1 MTRRLRKSRSCPLMV
16 EALEPRYVLDLSQE
30 QVFVG
35 LAYQAL
41 LNRPVDTS
49 GLAFFSTMLDNGSA
63 DRMQVSLTIQNSN
76 EYRTDYVE
84 SLYGEFLHRPA
95 DPTGLAYFKGL
106 LASGDTYEQVQS
118 LIFGSAEYFQ
128 DRGGGTNDGFLDALY
143 NDVLYRTVDPAGR
156 TGFDQELANSVSTTQ
171 VAATVLASPEYAQD
185 LVGRLYEYF
194 LHRPVDPSGLS
205 LFTSALGQGATDQQ
219 VIAAIMGSG
228 EFAAGAQPPQAAGNL
243 NLIVN
248 PLDGVDQV
256 GQLIDRAAAAS
267 SSNDAIIAVV
277 DRGGRL
283 LGVRVESGVSSTIT
297 SNPALLTFAVDG
309 AIAEARTAAMFANQ
323 NTPLTSRTIEFI
335 SQTTMTQREVESS
348 PDVTDVNS
356 PLYGP
361 GFVAPVSIAGH
372 FPPGVQYTPQVD
384 LFDIEASNRDSYL
397 HPGANGILSP
407 TNVIQLPNR
416 FNVGDANIPLPDAS
430 KIQPTES
437 YGQISG
443 IDPYATSRGIGTLPG
458 GVPIMEMDSSGNF
471 QVVGGIGVFFPGTT
485 GYATAENSSLSATYN
500 PALPDLSVVA
510 EYMAFA
516 AVGGSV
522 QGGAPVGTL
531 AGVPPVAGIGLPFG
545 GITLN
550 GISLP
555 LFGPGPAGPLGLSA
569 LVQVG
574 RTLGTGNPSSG
585 TNLPV
590 DLAGDTDLPGTT
602 VPDGW
607 LVTPHAGGGLTAAD
621 VIQMVQQGI
630 AQAQQTRSAIR
641 LPQNQTAEMVFS
653 VSDNSGNILGLYRM
667 PDATTFSLDVAVA
680 KSRNVAYYA
689 NPAQLQPIDQT
700 PGVAPGVAF
709 SSRTFRY
716 LALPFFPEGIGT
728 APPGP
733 FSILTDGGTSLQTAL
748 NVGAPLPASAFKSV
762 QGHDVFFPETNFHD
776 PYNIANQNGVILFPG
791 GVPLYKNVNGQT
803 VLVGGLGVSG
813 DGVDEDDLI
822 TYAASQGFLP
832 PSSVHT
838 ADQETVNGVQLPYQ
852 KFDRN
857 PEG

>member
-1 MTRRLRKSRSCPLMV
+1 
-16 EALEPRYVLDLSQE
+16 
-30 QVFVG
+30 
-35 LAYQAL
+35 
-41 LNRPVDTS
+41 
-49 GLAFFSTMLDNGSA
+49 
-63 DRMQVSLTIQNSN
+63 
-76 EYRTDYVE
+76 
-84 SLYGEFLHRPA
+84 
-95 DPTGLAYFKGL
+95 
-106 LASGDTYEQVQS
+106 
-118 LIFGSAEYFQ
+118 
-128 DRGGGTNDGFLDALY
+128 
-143 NDVLYRTVDPAGR
+143 
-156 TGFDQELANSVSTTQ
+156 
-171 VAATVLASPEYAQD
+171 
-185 LVGRLYEYF
+185 
-194 LHRPVDPSGLS
+194 
-205 LFTSALGQGATDQQ
+205 
-219 VIAAIMGSG
+219 MGSG

-516 AVGGSV
+516 AVGGKCPGQRARRDLGRHPACRRHRLAVRWYHLERHLAAPFRS
-522 QGGAPVGTL
+522 GAGRSAGT
-531 AGVPPVAGIGLPFG
+531 FC
-545 GITLN
+545 
-550 GISLP
+550 
-555 LFGPGPAGPLGLSA
+555 PGTSRPHARHGQSFQWHESP
-569 LVQVG
+569 G
-574 RTLGTGNPSSG
+574 RSSRRHRSPRHDG
-585 TNLPV
+585 ARR
-590 DLAGDTDLPGTT
+590 LAGDATRWWGAHGRRRYSDGPARYRPGT
-602 VPDGW
+602 
-607 LVTPHAGGGLTAAD
+607 A
-621 VIQMVQQGI
+621 
-630 AQAQQTRSAIR
+630 TRSAIR

-653 VSDNSGNILGLYRM
+653 VSDNSGNVLGLYRM

-689 NPAQLQPIDQT
+689 NPAQLQPVDQT